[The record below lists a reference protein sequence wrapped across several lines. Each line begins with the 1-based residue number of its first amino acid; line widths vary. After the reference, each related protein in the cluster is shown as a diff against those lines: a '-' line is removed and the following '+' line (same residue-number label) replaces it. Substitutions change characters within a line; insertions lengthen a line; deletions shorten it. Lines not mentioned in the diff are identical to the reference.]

1 MVELTTITKTTA
13 SSAAGWGKL
22 HGPIGHSL
30 DGHSCIIASSH
41 MHLSLLALQWL
52 IYHA

>member
-13 SSAAGWGKL
+13 SSAVGWSKL
-22 HGPIGHSL
+22 HGHSIDAMAIVAL
-30 DGHSCIIASSH
+30 ASIH

-52 IYHA
+52 ICMK